1 MAIGLLCAAKN
12 MLKVTHKYEL
22 SNRGTKRLFLWYF
35 AGLALAL
42 LAWVA
47 RTDPATNYLPC
58 HE

>member
-1 MAIGLLCAAKN
+1 

-47 RTDPATNYLPC
+47 RTDPATNYLPRR
-58 HE
+58 E